1 MSLSDV
7 QHAFSED
14 WITIMCNIPYR
25 TGFIAAMI
33 PAANGSFSQ
42 GSKSTTNEDDKPR
55 DLDQL

>member
-1 MSLSDV
+1 
-7 QHAFSED
+7 
-14 WITIMCNIPYR
+14 
-25 TGFIAAMI
+25 MI